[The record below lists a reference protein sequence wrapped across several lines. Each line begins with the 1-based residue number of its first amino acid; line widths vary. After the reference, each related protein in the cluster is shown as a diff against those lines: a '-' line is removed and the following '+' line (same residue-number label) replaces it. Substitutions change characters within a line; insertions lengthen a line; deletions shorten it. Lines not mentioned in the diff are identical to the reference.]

1 MSKGHYLDCIDDAF
15 SYLTLVKQRNF
26 VMFMVQQHKNTT
38 KKLGEFN
45 TTYCLRVDCWSPA
58 AAR

>member
-45 TTYCLRVDCWSPA
+45 IPSN
-58 AAR
+58 